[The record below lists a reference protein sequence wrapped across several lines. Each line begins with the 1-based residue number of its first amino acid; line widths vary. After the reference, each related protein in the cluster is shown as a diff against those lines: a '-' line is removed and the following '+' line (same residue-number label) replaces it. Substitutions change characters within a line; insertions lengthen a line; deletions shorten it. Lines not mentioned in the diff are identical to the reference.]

1 MNRKGP
7 ATDTSEA
14 EGVSGQEGS
23 VGGDAS
29 GTGAGGTDLGPDP
42 IKSFSEGPDRS
53 QERTT
58 VYWILVAVLFMGAS
72 LFRRFPFSDNEQR
85 HVIWEFVSTTLALM
99 VGSLALVRYYSKK
112 QDTFLFIGTG
122 FLGAGVL
129 NMYHAVMTSVFV
141 AGGTTLLQSADSDA
155 WTWTASRLF
164 LSLFLFATVFLWS
177 KEEGLQE
184 DRLSERW
191 VYGTATVLTLGIF
204 VIFSALGLPEEV
216 GGVLFIPSTRAYY
229 PDFLVVRPAEF
240 IPAFFFFAAW
250 AGYLRRGQWRTEPF
264 EHWLLISLMISVFVH
279 AMYMAQA
286 TSEFDG
292 MADAAHLLKII
303 SNLCVL
309 VGLMASVFV
318 TFRSEA
324 DALRFVRDTNLA
336 MAREV
341 KDRTEAEHRLRDFLD
356 NANDLIQITDADGT
370 LVYVNQAWLSAFGYS
385 EGDVEGKSA
394 FDVLDPLDRN
404 GLVEVFRSLKDGKA
418 VERYIS
424 EFRTK
429 TGDPVICS
437 ISATASRD
445 EGKVVAIRSIIRDV
459 TETMMAERELA
470 VSQANLNA
478 LVENTGDA
486 IWSVDSEHRLITFNS
501 AFALEV
507 EARTGLEPKVGDA
520 PEDLYSESQAGW
532 HREAYGLVFR
542 GKRMSRVRTDEMD
555 DETRHFELF
564 FSPIQ
569 DQEGSSGVVV
579 FSKDITRRRR
589 AEEDLV
595 TAKEEAEAAN
605 RAKSQFLA
613 NMSHELRTPLNSVIG
628 FANILLK
635 NKKENLGKSEL
646 GFLERI
652 QVNGKHL
659 LVLINEIL
667 DLAKIESGR
676 MELELRSV
684 SMPTLMQEAVSLVD
698 GQIRLKKGAVE
709 VRIDAPDVIDDYEAD
724 SAKLKQVIVNLMGNA
739 LKFTESGEIVL
750 RLNVQEGT
758 TVPGSIQVQDSGI
771 GIPPERLGAIFE
783 AFQQAE
789 GSTARKF
796 GGTGLGLTISRSMCL
811 LMGYDLTVESEM
823 GKGTTFTIDLTGLP
837 EGVEQ
842 PKFEPLAHETAPG
855 PTSEP
860 TSEIESE
867 TTPEPPVDPGDVGTE
882 DDGAERVESA
892 ADVEGETSE
901 PIVAETQHFK
911 VLVIDDEVDS
921 RVLMQHYLGEF
932 GCEVLEAESGAEG
945 LELAREHQP
954 DLITL
959 DLQMP
964 EMDGWEV
971 LQRLKAD
978 SAVRDIP
985 VVVAS
990 IVANEGRGRL
1000 LGAVDLL
1007 SKPIERTHLLRVLWR
1022 NLVNRA
1028 EHRVL
1033 VVDDDE
1039 AVHELITAKLKP
1051 EGLEVVCVS
1060 SGQEALEEVARE
1072 TPGAILLDL
1081 AMPGMHGLTF
1091 LDHLRENPY
1100 HVGLPVIVVT
1110 GKHLSDAEMELL
1122 SDKVSG
1128 VVLKGEGF
1136 ADRVRSFLTA
1146 LFPMPSGV
1154 AAEEPAAVAEE
1165 PAEVAEEPADD

>member
-1 MNRKGP
+1 MNRTGP
-7 ATDTSEA
+7 APDTPESDDGEVGLPGHDP
-14 EGVSGQEGS
+14 GVPETRDDESPAAAHYLQ
-23 VGGDAS
+23 
-29 GTGAGGTDLGPDP
+29 
-42 IKSFSEGPDRS
+42 SFTTSDDRS
-53 QERTT
+53 QERAT

-72 LFRRFPFSDNEQR
+72 LFRRFPFPDNEQR
-85 HVIWEFVSTTLALM
+85 HVIWEFVSTTLAFM
-99 VGSLALVRYYSKK
+99 VGSLSLVRYYSKK

-129 NMYHAVMTSVFV
+129 NMYHAVMTSALV
-141 AGGTTLLQSADSDA
+141 GGGGRTLLQTADADA
-155 WTWTASRLF
+155 WSWTASRLF

-177 KEEGLQE
+177 KEEGFQE
-184 DRLSERW
+184 DRLSEKW
-191 VYGTATVLTLGIF
+191 VYGTAAALTVVVFIF
-204 VIFSALGLPEEV
+204 FSALGLPEEL
-216 GGVLFIPSTRAYY
+216 GGVLFIPATRAYY
-229 PDFLVVRPAEF
+229 PDFWVVRPAEF
-240 IPAFFFFAAW
+240 IPAIFFFAAW
-250 AGYLRRGQWRTEPF
+250 VGYLRRGQWRTEPF
-264 EHWLLISLMISVFVH
+264 EHWLLLSLMISVFVH
-279 AMYMAQA
+279 AMYMSQA

-292 MADAAHLLKII
+292 MADAAHLLKI
-303 SNLCVL
+303 SANVCVL
-309 VGLMASVFV
+309 VGLMVSVFV

-324 DALRFVRDTNLA
+324 DALRAVRDTNLA

-356 NANDLIQITDADGT
+356 NANDLIQITDADGA
-370 LVYVNQAWLSAFGYS
+370 LVYVNQAWQSAFGYQDT
-385 EGDVEGKSA
+385 EVEGKNV
-394 FDVLDPLDRN
+394 FDVLDPIDRV
-404 GLVEVFRSLKDGKA
+404 GLVEVFQSLRDGRSL
-418 VERYIS
+418 ERYIS

-445 EGKVVAIRSIIRDV
+445 DGEVVAIRSIIRDV

-486 IWSVDSEHRLITFNS
+486 IWSVDSQHRLITFNS

-520 PEDLYSESQAGW
+520 PEDLYDQVQAAW

-555 DETRHFELF
+555 DDLRHFELF

-569 DQEGSSGVVV
+569 DQQGSSGVVV

-635 NKKENLGKSEL
+635 NKKGNLGGSDL

-676 MELELRSV
+676 MELELRTV
-684 SMPTLMQEAVSLVD
+684 SLPTLVQEAVALVD
-698 GQIRLKKGAVE
+698 GQIRQKRGAVG
-709 VRIDAPDVIDDYEAD
+709 VRIDAPEVIDDFDTD
-724 SAKLKQVIVNLMGNA
+724 SGKLKQVIVNLMGNA
-739 LKFTESGEIVL
+739 LKFTESGEIVIRATL
-750 RLNVQEGT
+750 QDGT
-758 TVPGSIQVQDSGI
+758 NKPGSVQVQDSGI
-771 GIPPERLGAIFE
+771 GIPRARLGAIFE

-811 LMGYDLTVESEM
+811 LMGYDLTVESEV

-837 EGVEQ
+837 EGTERPTVEAAEEPGTEESDVAAPATRRDVQVAGAAPIAKEEVHEQ
-842 PKFEPLAHETAPG
+842 PQP
-855 PTSEP
+855 
-860 TSEIESE
+860 EI
-867 TTPEPPVDPGDVGTE
+867 
-882 DDGAERVESA
+882 R
-892 ADVEGETSE
+892 
-901 PIVAETQHFK
+901 HFK
-911 VLVIDDEVDS
+911 VLVIDDEADS

-932 GCEVLEAESGAEG
+932 GCEVLEAESGSEG
-945 LELAREHQP
+945 LEMAKEHQP

-971 LQRLKAD
+971 LRRLKD
-978 SAVRDIP
+978 DPEVKDIP

-990 IVANEGRGRL
+990 IIANEGRGRL

-1007 SKPIERTHLLRVLWR
+1007 NKPIDRTHLLRVLWR

-1033 VVDDDE
+1033 VVDDDPE
-1039 AVHELITAKLKP
+1039 VHELVTAQLKP
-1051 EGLEVVCVS
+1051 EGLDVVCVS

-1091 LDHLRENPY
+1091 LDRLRENPY
-1100 HVGLPVIVVT
+1100 HVGLPVIVIT
-1110 GKHLSDAEMELL
+1110 GKNLSDAEKTLL
-1122 SDKVSG
+1122 SDKVSW

-1136 ADRVRSFLTA
+1136 NERLLGFLNTI
-1146 LFPMPSGV
+1146 FPMAS
-1154 AAEEPAAVAEE
+1154 
-1165 PAEVAEEPADD
+1165 ADVDRESTEG

>member
-1 MNRKGP
+1 MNRAGP
-7 ATDTSEA
+7 AENTPKADDVQPA
-14 EGVSGQEGS
+14 NV
-23 VGGDAS
+23 DA
-29 GTGAGGTDLGPDP
+29 GPLETGADPGPLDADDAR
-42 IKSFSEGPDRS
+42 SFSLDDRS
-53 QERTT
+53 QERAT

-85 HVIWEFVSTTLALM
+85 HVIWEFVSTTLAFM
-99 VGSLALVRYYSKK
+99 VGSLSLVRYYSKK

-122 FLGAGVL
+122 FLGAGAL
-129 NMYHAVMTSVFV
+129 NMYHAVMTSVLV
-141 AGGTTLLQSADSDA
+141 GGGGTLLQTADSDA

-164 LSLFLFATVFLWS
+164 LSMFLFATVFLWS
-177 KEEGLQE
+177 KEEGFQE

-191 VYGTATVLTLGIF
+191 VYGMAAALTVAVFIL
-204 VIFSALGLPEEV
+204 FSALGLPEEV
-216 GGVLFIPSTRAYY
+216 GGVLFIPSMRAYY

-240 IPAFFFFAAW
+240 FPAVFFFAAW

-264 EHWLLISLMISVFVH
+264 EHWLLIALMISVFVH
-279 AMYMAQA
+279 AMYMSQA

-292 MADAAHLLKII
+292 MADAAHLLKI
-303 SNLCVL
+303 SASVCVL
-309 VGLMASVFV
+309 VGLMVSVFV

-324 DALRFVRDTNLA
+324 DALRTVRDTNLA

-356 NANDLIQITDADGT
+356 NANDLIQITDAGGN
-370 LVYVNQAWLSAFGYS
+370 LVYVNQAWQSAFGFKS
-385 EGDVEGKSA
+385 GEVEGRNV
-394 FDVLDPLDRN
+394 FDVLDPIDRA
-404 GLVEVFRSLKDGKA
+404 GLEEVFASLQDGRSL
-418 VERYIS
+418 ERYIS
-424 EFRTK
+424 EFSTRD
-429 TGDPVICS
+429 GDPVICS

-445 EGKVVAIRSIIRDV
+445 EGEVVAIRSIIRDV
-459 TETMMAERELA
+459 TETMMAERDLA
-470 VSQANLNA
+470 ASQANLNA

-486 IWSVDSEHRLITFNS
+486 IWSVDSQHCLITFNS

-507 EARTGLEPKVGDA
+507 EARTGFEPRVGDA
-520 PEDLYSESQAGW
+520 PEDLYSGLQAEW
-532 HREAYGLVFR
+532 YREAYGMVFR
-542 GKRMSRVRTDEMD
+542 GKRMSKVRTDEMD
-555 DETRHFELF
+555 DELRHFELF

-569 DQEGSSGVVV
+569 DQEGSSGAVV

-589 AEEDLV
+589 AEEDV
-595 TAKEEAEAAN
+595 VMAKEEAEAAN

-635 NKKENLGKSEL
+635 NKKGNMGKSEL

-676 MELELRSV
+676 MELELRTISLA
-684 SMPTLMQEAVSLVD
+684 TLVREAISLVD
-698 GQIRLKKGAVE
+698 GQIRQKQGAVE
-709 VRIDAPDVIDDYEAD
+709 VRIETPDVVDDFDAD

-739 LKFTESGEIVL
+739 LKFTETGEIVL
-750 RLNVQEGT
+750 RVTVQEGT
-758 TVPGSIQVQDSGI
+758 TVPVSIQVQDSGI
-771 GIPPERLGAIFE
+771 GIPPERLSAIFE

-796 GGTGLGLTISRSMCL
+796 WGTGLGLTISRSMCL
-811 LMGYDLTVESEM
+811 LMGYDLTVDSEM

-842 PKFEPLAHETAPG
+842 PTFEASPEGA
-855 PTSEP
+855 
-860 TSEIESE
+860 
-867 TTPEPPVDPGDVGTE
+867 PEPADEAPPEEEVSAPA
-882 DDGAERVESA
+882 DGATATVEE
-892 ADVEGETSE
+892 DPPVTETEEEE
-901 PIVAETQHFK
+901 PEELPAETQHFK
-911 VLVIDDEVDS
+911 VLVIDDELDS
-921 RVLMQHYLGEF
+921 RVLMHHYLGEF
-932 GCEVLEAESGAEG
+932 GCEVLEAASGAEG
-945 LELAREHQP
+945 LQIAKEEKP

-978 SAVRDIP
+978 PDVKGIP

-1007 SKPIERTHLLRVLWR
+1007 NKPIDRTHLLRVLWR

-1039 AVHELITAKLKP
+1039 EIHQLIKARLSP

-1060 SGQEALEEVARE
+1060 SGQEALAEVQRE

-1091 LDHLRENPY
+1091 LDRLRENPY
-1100 HVGLPVIVVT
+1100 HVGLPVIVIT

-1136 ADRVRSFLTA
+1136 TDRLRGFLTA
-1146 LFPMPSGV
+1146 LFPMTSTDPGGES
-1154 AAEEPAAVAEE
+1154 
-1165 PAEVAEEPADD
+1165 ADS

>member
-1 MNRKGP
+1 MEVPP
-7 ATDTSEA
+7 AALDPSLPETEA
-14 EGVSGQEGS
+14 EESSSDIDSLQYLDFES
-23 VGGDAS
+23 D
-29 GTGAGGTDLGPDP
+29 D
-42 IKSFSEGPDRS
+42 DRT

-72 LFRRFPFSDNEQR
+72 LFRRFPFADDPAR
-85 HVIWEFVSTTLALM
+85 HVIWEFISTTLALV
-99 VGSLALVRYYSKK
+99 VGSLSLVRYYSKK
-112 QDTFLFIGTG
+112 QGTFLFIGTG

-129 NMYHAVMTSVFV
+129 NGYHAVMTSVLVGGGAMGLQTADGV
-141 AGGTTLLQSADSDA
+141 AWS
-155 WTWTASRLF
+155 WTASRLF

-184 DRLSERW
+184 YRINERW
-191 VYGTATVLTLGIF
+191 VFMMAATLAVTVFIF
-204 VIFSALGLPEEV
+204 FSALGFPREAS
-216 GGVLFIPSTRAYY
+216 GVLSFVPLARAHY
-229 PDFLVVRPAEF
+229 PDFLVIRPAEF
-240 IPAFFFFAAW
+240 FPALFFFAAW

-279 AMYMAQA
+279 AMYMSQA

-292 MADAAHLLKII
+292 MADAAHLLKI
-303 SNLCVL
+303 SAHLCVL
-309 VGLMASVFV
+309 AGLMVSVFV
-318 TFRSEA
+318 TFRSET
-324 DALRFVRDTNLA
+324 DALRAVRDTNLA

-356 NANDLIQITDADGT
+356 NANDLIQITDAEGA
-370 LVYVNQAWLSAFGYS
+370 LVYVNRAWQAAFGYKDS
-385 EGDVEGKSA
+385 EVEGKNV
-394 FDVLDPLDRN
+394 FDVLEPLDRT
-404 GLVEVFRSLKDGKA
+404 GLEEVFQSLRDGGSL
-418 VERYIS
+418 ERYIS
-424 EFRTK
+424 EFRTR
-429 TGDPVICS
+429 TGDPVICA
-437 ISATASRD
+437 ISATPSRD
-445 EGKVVAIRSIIRDV
+445 NGKVVAIRSIIRNV

-478 LVENTGDA
+478 LVENTGDV
-486 IWSVDSEHRLITFNS
+486 IWSVDSQHRLITFNS

-507 EARTGLEPKVGDA
+507 EARTGLEPQVGDA
-520 PEDLYSESQAGW
+520 PEDLYPEDQAAW
-532 HREAYGLVFR
+532 YREVYGIVLN
-542 GKRMSRVRTDEMD
+542 GKRMSRVRADEVGG
-555 DETRHFELF
+555 ELRHFELF

-569 DQEGSSGVVV
+569 DQQGSSGVVV
-579 FSKDITRRRR
+579 FGKDITRRRR

-635 NKKENLGKSEL
+635 NKRQNLEKSDL

-667 DLAKIESGR
+667 DLAKVESGR
-676 MELELRSV
+676 LELDLHTV
-684 SMPTLMQEAVSLVD
+684 SLPTLVNEAVALVD
-698 GQIRLKKGAVE
+698 GQIRQKQGKVE
-709 VRIDAPDVIDDYEAD
+709 VRVEVPDVIDDFDAD
-724 SAKLKQVIVNLMGNA
+724 SAKLKQVIVNLLGNA
-739 LKFTESGEIVL
+739 LKFTETGEIVV
-750 RLNVQEGT
+750 RATVEEGT
-758 TVPGSIQVQDSGI
+758 STPATVEIQDSGI

-789 GSTARKF
+789 AGTARQF

-811 LMGYDLTVESEM
+811 LMGYDLTVESEV
-823 GKGTTFTIDLTGLP
+823 GKGTTFAIELTGGFGVVEQP
-837 EGVEQ
+837 EGDVEAEEGVES
-842 PKFEPLAHETAPG
+842 
-855 PTSEP
+855 SEEGAES
-860 TSEIESE
+860 SEEGAES
-867 TTPEPPVDPGDVGTE
+867 TG
-882 DDGAERVESA
+882 DGAPAEVGAPEGDGGTPVPDA
-892 ADVEGETSE
+892 AAPMRSQGE
-901 PIVAETQHFK
+901 IQHFK

-932 GCEVLEAESGAEG
+932 GCEVLEAASGAEG
-945 LELAREHQP
+945 LAMAREHRP

-971 LQRLKAD
+971 LRRLKAD
-978 SAVRDIP
+978 AEVKDIP
-985 VVVAS
+985 VVVVS
-990 IVANEGRGRL
+990 IVATEGRGRL
-1000 LGAVDLL
+1000 LGAIDLL
-1007 SKPIERTHLLRVLWR
+1007 NKPVDRTQLLRVLWR

-1033 VVDDDE
+1033 VVDDDPE
-1039 AVHELITAKLKP
+1039 VHSLIKAQLQP
-1051 EGLEVVCVS
+1051 EGLDVHCVT

-1091 LDHLRENPY
+1091 LDRLRENPY
-1100 HVGLPVIVVT
+1100 HMGLPVIVIT
-1110 GKHLSDAEMELL
+1110 GKNLSDAEMELL

-1128 VVLKGEGF
+1128 VVLKGDGF
-1136 ADRVRSFLTA
+1136 ADRLRSFLTT
-1146 LFPMPSGV
+1146 LFPLAS
-1154 AAEEPAAVAEE
+1154 AET
-1165 PAEVAEEPADD
+1165 DGGSTDG

>member
-1 MNRKGP
+1 MNRADP
-7 ATDTSEA
+7 A
-14 EGVSGQEGS
+14 V
-23 VGGDAS
+23 DAS
-29 GTGAGGTDLGPDP
+29 GVTDTQAPE
-42 IKSFSEGPDRS
+42 SFSGADYLQHLDSVDDRT

-72 LFRRFPFSDNEQR
+72 LFRRFPFADNEQR
-85 HVIWEFVSTTLALM
+85 HVIWEFVSTTLAFM
-99 VGSLALVRYYSKK
+99 VGSLSLVRYYSKK

-122 FLGAGVL
+122 FLGAGAL
-129 NMYHAVMTSVFV
+129 NMYHAVMTSVLV
-141 AGGTTLLQSADSDA
+141 GGGATGLQTADASAWS
-155 WTWTASRLF
+155 WTASRLF
-164 LSLFLFATVFLWS
+164 LSLFLFATVFVWS
-177 KEEGLQE
+177 KEEGVQE
-184 DRLSERW
+184 DRINERW
-191 VYGTATVLTLGIF
+191 VYVMAAILTVVVF
-204 VIFSALGLPEEV
+204 VFFSALGFPREASGAFSLVP
-216 GGVLFIPSTRAYY
+216 LMHAYY
-229 PDFLVVRPAEF
+229 PDFLVMRPAEF
-240 IPAFFFFAAW
+240 IPALFFFAAW

-279 AMYMAQA
+279 AMYMSQA

-292 MADAAHLLKII
+292 MGDAAHLLKI
-303 SNLCVL
+303 SAHVCVL
-309 VGLMASVFV
+309 VGLMVSVFT

-324 DALRFVRDTNLA
+324 DSLRAVRDTNLA

-341 KDRTEAEHRLRDFLD
+341 RDRTEAERRLRDFLD
-356 NANDLIQITDADGT
+356 NANDLIQITDGEGA
-370 LVYVNQAWLSAFGYS
+370 LVYVNRAWQAAFGYEDS
-385 EGDVEGKSA
+385 EVEGKNV
-394 FDVLDPLDRN
+394 FDVLNPLDRA
-404 GLVEVFRSLKDGKA
+404 GLEQVFQGLRDGRSL
-418 VERYIS
+418 ERYIT

-437 ISATASRD
+437 ISATGSRD
-445 EGKVVAIRSIIRDV
+445 KGEVVAIRSIIRDV

-470 VSQANLNA
+470 ASQANLNA

-486 IWSVDSEHRLITFNS
+486 IWSVDSRHRLITFNS

-507 EARTGLEPKVGDA
+507 EARTSLEPKVGDG
-520 PEDLYSESQAGW
+520 PEDLYPEDQAPW
-532 HREAYGLVFR
+532 YRDVYGLVLDGR
-542 GKRMSRVRTDEMD
+542 RMSRVRAVEMGG
-555 DETRHFELF
+555 ELRHVELF

-569 DQEGSSGVVV
+569 DREGSSGVVV

-595 TAKEEAEAAN
+595 TAKDDAEEAN

-635 NKKENLGKSEL
+635 NKKGNMGKSEL

-676 MELELRSV
+676 LELELRTISL
-684 SMPTLMQEAVSLVD
+684 PTLAHEAVALVD
-698 GQIRLKKGAVE
+698 GQIRQKHGAVE
-709 VRIDAPDVIDDYEAD
+709 VRIDVPEVVDDFEVD

-739 LKFTESGEIVL
+739 LKFTETGEIVL
-750 RLNVQEGT
+750 RVSVHEGT
-758 TVPGSIQVQDSGI
+758 STPAAIHVQDSGI

-789 GSTARKF
+789 AGTARKF

-811 LMGYDLTVESEM
+811 LMGYDLTVESQV
-823 GKGTTFTIDLTGLP
+823 GRGTTFTIDLTGLP

-842 PKFEPLAHETAPG
+842 PRGKVVAE
-855 PTSEP
+855 
-860 TSEIESE
+860 
-867 TTPEPPVDPGDVGTE
+867 
-882 DDGAERVESA
+882 DGAEWEEESA
-892 ADVEGETSE
+892 PAEVGDPEGDERAPVPDAE
-901 PIVAETQHFK
+901 APVAHDGIQHFK

-932 GCEVLEAESGAEG
+932 GCEVLEAASGAEG
-945 LELAREHQP
+945 LVMARKHRP

-971 LQRLKAD
+971 LRRLKAD
-978 SAVRDIP
+978 AEVKHIP
-985 VVVAS
+985 VVVVS
-990 IVANEGRGRL
+990 IVASEGRGRL

-1007 SKPIERTHLLRVLWR
+1007 NKPVDRTHLLRVLWR

-1033 VVDDDE
+1033 VVDDDPE
-1039 AVHELITAKLKP
+1039 VHRLITALLKP
-1051 EGLEVVCVS
+1051 EGLEVHCVA
-1060 SGQEALEEVARE
+1060 SGQEALEEVAKE

-1091 LDHLRENPY
+1091 LDRLRENPY
-1100 HVGLPVIVVT
+1100 HMGLPVIVIT
-1110 GKHLSDAEMELL
+1110 GKSLSDAQMELL

-1128 VVLKGEGF
+1128 VVLKGDGF
-1136 ADRVRSFLTA
+1136 ADRLRGLLTT
-1146 LFPMPSGV
+1146 LFPMAS
-1154 AAEEPAAVAEE
+1154 AE
-1165 PAEVAEEPADD
+1165 ADGGSTDG

>member
-1 MNRKGP
+1 
-7 ATDTSEA
+7 
-14 EGVSGQEGS
+14 
-23 VGGDAS
+23 
-29 GTGAGGTDLGPDP
+29 
-42 IKSFSEGPDRS
+42 
-53 QERTT
+53 
-58 VYWILVAVLFMGAS
+58 
-72 LFRRFPFSDNEQR
+72 
-85 HVIWEFVSTTLALM
+85 
-99 VGSLALVRYYSKK
+99 
-112 QDTFLFIGTG
+112 
-122 FLGAGVL
+122 
-129 NMYHAVMTSVFV
+129 MTSVLM
-141 AGGTTLLQSADSDA
+141 GGGGTLLQTADSDA

-177 KEEGLQE
+177 KEEGFQE
-184 DRLSERW
+184 DRLSEKW
-191 VYGTATVLTLGIF
+191 VYGTAAALTVAVFIF
-204 VIFSALGLPEEV
+204 FSALGLPEEL
-216 GGVLFIPSTRAYY
+216 GGVLFIPATRAYY
-229 PDFLVVRPAEF
+229 SDFLVVRPAEF
-240 IPAFFFFAAW
+240 VPAVFFFAAW

-279 AMYMAQA
+279 AMYMSQA

-292 MADAAHLLKII
+292 MADAAHLLKI
-303 SNLCVL
+303 SANVCVL
-309 VGLMASVFV
+309 VGLMVSVFV

-324 DALRFVRDTNLA
+324 DALRTVRDTNLA

-341 KDRTEAEHRLRDFLD
+341 SDRTEAESRLRDFLD
-356 NANDLIQITDADGT
+356 NANDLIQMTDGDGN
-370 LVYVNQAWLSAFGYS
+370 LVYVNQAWQSTFGYKDR
-385 EGDVEGKSA
+385 EVEGKSV
-394 FDVLDPLDRN
+394 FDVLDPIDPE
-404 GLVEVFRSLKDGKA
+404 GLAEVFQSLRDGRP
-418 VERYIS
+418 VERHIS
-424 EFRTK
+424 EFRTIA
-429 TGDPVICS
+429 GDPVICS

-445 EGKVVAIRSIIRDV
+445 NGEVVTVRSIIRDV
-459 TETMMAERELA
+459 TETMMAERDLA
-470 VSQANLNA
+470 MSQANLNA

-520 PEDLYSESQAGW
+520 PEDLYSVPQAEWYG
-532 HREAYGLVFR
+532 EAYRLVFR

-555 DETRHFELF
+555 DDLRHFELF

-635 NKKENLGKSEL
+635 NKKQNLGKSDL

-676 MELELRSV
+676 MELELRTV
-684 SMPTLMQEAVSLVD
+684 SLATLAQEAVALVD
-698 GQIRLKKGAVE
+698 GQIRQKQGAVE
-709 VRIDAPDVIDDYEAD
+709 VRVDAPEEIDEFDAD

-750 RLNVQEGT
+750 RVTLREGT
-758 TVPGSIQVQDSGI
+758 TEPGSIQVQDSGI

-811 LMGYDLTVESEM
+811 LMGYDLTVESEV
-823 GKGTTFTIDLTGLP
+823 GKGTTFTIDFSGLP

-842 PKFEPLAHETAPG
+842 PTPEAAPESVDPAVEEPAEQDSQGVQRDEVEEPLDEEALPHPQ
-855 PTSEP
+855 
-860 TSEIESE
+860 I
-867 TTPEPPVDPGDVGTE
+867 
-882 DDGAERVESA
+882 
-892 ADVEGETSE
+892 
-901 PIVAETQHFK
+901 QHFK
-911 VLVIDDEVDS
+911 VLVIDDETDS
-921 RVLMQHYLGEF
+921 RVLMQHYLSEF
-932 GCEVLEAESGAEG
+932 GCEVLEAASGALG
-945 LELAREHQP
+945 LELAKEHQP

-971 LQRLKAD
+971 LRRLKD
-978 SAVRDIP
+978 DPDVKDIP

-990 IVANEGRGRL
+990 IIASEGRGRL

-1007 SKPIERTHLLRVLWR
+1007 NKPIDRTHLLRVLWR

-1033 VVDDDE
+1033 VVDDDPEVHRLVTTRLE
-1039 AVHELITAKLKP
+1039 A
-1051 EGLEVVCVS
+1051 EGLDVVCVS
-1060 SGQEALEEVARE
+1060 SGQEALDEVARE

-1091 LDHLRENPY
+1091 LDRLRENPY
-1100 HVGLPVIVVT
+1100 HVGLPVIVIT
-1110 GKHLSDAEMELL
+1110 GKNLSDAETTLL

-1136 ADRVRSFLTA
+1136 SERLLDSLNT
-1146 LFPMPSGV
+1146 LFPMTS
-1154 AAEEPAAVAEE
+1154 
-1165 PAEVAEEPADD
+1165 ADVDGEATEG